1 MNTSRP
7 RLIRIG
13 LVAVLS
19 VAIGAA
25 TGAWLRSTNVARD
38 PDVAPVLGYIDKVAG
53 SLVSTTNEPIALG
66 LYAAPRDLDEVVQRA
81 DLIAIGTIT
90 RVLATHDLAP
100 YNAAASF
107 QGLRIPVTDY
117 EVRLDDLMRGPRSIV
132 TITLRVEG
140 RPDGTRAPFPMPR
153 PGDRNLLFL
162 SVNADGSYGLFFNV
176 ASRMFID
183 GPRPTYSD
191 AARRPEPFTSLD
203 TSAFVTMVRAA
214 AR

>member
-1 MNTSRP
+1 MNTSKS

-13 LVAVLS
+13 SVALLS
-19 VAIGAA
+19 VALGTAA
-25 TGAWLRSTNVARD
+25 GAWLRSTDIAHH
-38 PDVAPVLGYIDKVAG
+38 PDVAPVLGDVDAVVG
-53 SLVSTTNEPIALG
+53 SVVPTTNEPIALG
-66 LYAAPRDLDEVVQRA
+66 LYAAPRSLQEVIQRA
-81 DLIAIGTIT
+81 DLIGIGTVT

-100 YNAAASF
+100 YDAGASF

-117 EVRLDDLMRGPRSIV
+117 EVQVDDVMRGPSSMA

-153 PGDRNLLFL
+153 LGERNLLFL
-162 SVNADGSYGLFFNV
+162 SVNADGTYGLFFNF

-191 AARRPEPFTSLD
+191 ASRRPEPFTSLD
-203 TSAFVTMVRAA
+203 TGAFVAMIRAA